1 MSQQVP
7 LLGVNAV
14 ILKGTEPIGSAKFAR
29 IIVENE
35 VVKAYSIGSKT
46 PVALEIGNQSFR
58 VSLSKWYIDN
68 AFLSDVLNGTK
79 VTIEVRPAGEGTGK
93 PKITLSNVV
102 FRRWQYTNPQDDYLE
117 EELEGEGTGITLGT
131 Q

>member
-58 VSLSKWYIDN
+58 VSLSKWYIDS
-68 AFLSDVLNGTK
+68 AFLTDVLNGTK
-79 VTIEVRPAGEGTGK
+79 VTIEVRPAGTGTGK
-93 PKITLSNVV
+93 PKITLSNVI

-117 EELEGEGTGITLGT
+117 EELEGEGTSIALGT